1 MAAKALD
8 ELAQEHADFY
18 VPTFT
23 VLVGERDVVRE
34 LFLAVSSVQL
44 DLKERTPGQF
54 SFTVANAFDLKR
66 HEFVAMRGNQPID
79 LFELFAFGSPVRVRL
94 GYGAGPA
101 LELSGLVTE
110 LSTSFSSGGT
120 PELTIKGFDALYPL
134 TIGKSTRNWEGKRD
148 SDAVTD
154 VARDRGITA
163 EPERTEP
170 VRPRIDQ
177 SQQTD
182 MAFIETLA
190 QRNQATFYLRGD
202 ELYFGRRHSQDSAV
216 VSLSWGFGLV
226 SFAPEANLARQI
238 TEVRVHARSAT
249 EGTEIVGTAKRGDET
264 GRDTRA
270 SSGSELVVRALSS
283 SPILSVRAPVHAQAE
298 ADERAK
304 AILDERAQDF
314 VTGSGECIGLPEIV
328 PDMNI
333 ELGGMGRGFS
343 KTYWVSE
350 ATHKLDGGGY
360 STTFKVQETTV

>member
-8 ELAQEHADFY
+8 ELAREHEDFY
-18 VPTFT
+18 VPTFAIR
-23 VLVGERDVVRE
+23 VGERDVVRD

-44 DLKERTPGQF
+44 DLKERAPGQF
-54 SFTVANAFDLKR
+54 AFTVANAFDLER
-66 HEFVAMRGNQPID
+66 REFVAMQGEQPID
-79 LFELFAFGSPVRVRL
+79 LFELFSFGSPVRVRI

-110 LSTSFSSGGT
+110 LSTSFSAGGT
-120 PELTIKGFDALYPL
+120 PELTVTGFDALYPL
-134 TIGKSTRNWEGKRD
+134 AIGKGTRNWEGKRD

-154 VARDRGITA
+154 VARARGLTA
-163 EPERTEP
+163 KPERTAP

-182 MAFIETLA
+182 MAFVETLA
-190 QRNQATFYLRGD
+190 ERNQATFYVRDD
-202 ELYFGRRHSQDSAV
+202 ELYFGRRHNQDSAV
-216 VSLSWGFGLV
+216 VELAWGFGLV

-249 EGTEIVGTAKRGDET
+249 QGTEIIGKAVRGDET

-270 SSGSELVVRALSS
+270 SSGSERVVRALSA
-283 SPILSVRAPVHAQAE
+283 SPVLSVRAPVHTQAE

-328 PDMNI
+328 PDVNI

-343 KTYWVSE
+343 KTYWVAE
-350 ATHKLDGGGY
+350 ATHKLDGSGY
-360 STTFKVQETTV
+360 ATTFKVQETTV